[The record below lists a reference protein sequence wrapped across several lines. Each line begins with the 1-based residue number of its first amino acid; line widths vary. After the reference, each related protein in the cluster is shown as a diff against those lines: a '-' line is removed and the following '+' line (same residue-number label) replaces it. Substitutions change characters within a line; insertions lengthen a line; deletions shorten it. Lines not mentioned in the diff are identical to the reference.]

1 MEICVNRFLYIAMDF
16 IPSVGRGCLE
26 SHFTVWVAVRGLRI
40 CLQFRSCRRYRFNLW
55 VRKIPC
61 RRAWQPTPAFLP
73 REAHGQRSLVG
84 NSARGLKELDTT
96 EVT

>member
-1 MEICVNRFLYIAMDF
+1 MFHEVEICVNRFLYIAMDF

-55 VRKIPC
+55 VRKIP
-61 RRAWQPTPAFLP
+61 L
-73 REAHGQRSLVG
+73 E
-84 NSARGLKELDTT
+84 KEMATHSSILA
-96 EVT
+96 